1 MTINYQYLAF
11 LKLFKCEKII
21 ILKLFYF
28 FFFYFVMKSFSYG
41 DQIVICFLQE
51 VDVVTIF

>member
-1 MTINYQYLAF
+1 MTVNYQYLAF

-21 ILKLFYF
+21 ILKLFSF
-28 FFFYFVMKSFSYG
+28 IFFYFVMKSFSYG

-51 VDVVTIF
+51 VNVVTIF